1 MNDLTDEWKKGE
13 LPNGWY
19 WCKCYNKEIKPLYY
33 DGDSFEL
40 DDPETKSY
48 YFFLPKDTEKLTIL
62 ALASYD
68 ELQNMNEVVNQAMS
82 ANTKLVEQNIQ
93 LKELLKEWVQF
104 EIEENPLDFTVM
116 SERISGLANKTKR
129 ILK

>member
-1 MNDLTDEWKKGE
+1 MTDLTDKWKKGE

-62 ALASYD
+62 APASYD

-82 ANTKLVEQNIQ
+82 ANIKLVEQNTQ
-93 LKELLKEWVQF
+93 LKELLKECQNMIAFKHEVYEEDALIK
-104 EIEENPLDFTVM
+104 EIDEV
-116 SERISGLANKTKR
+116 
-129 ILK
+129 LK